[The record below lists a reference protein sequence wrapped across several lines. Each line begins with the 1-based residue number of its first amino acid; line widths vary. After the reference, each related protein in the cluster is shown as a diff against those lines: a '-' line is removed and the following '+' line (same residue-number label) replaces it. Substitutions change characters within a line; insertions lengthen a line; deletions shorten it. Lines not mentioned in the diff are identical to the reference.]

1 MRAVPWFST
10 GTIFGVSAPLFI
22 FFSLLILWVLFKG
35 FEKILGVLVF
45 AAGVAALWW
54 FLTLPR

>member
-1 MRAVPWFST
+1 MPWFST
-10 GTIFGVSAPLFI
+10 GTIFGVSVPLFI

-45 AAGVAALWW
+45 AAGAAALWW